1 LHLDTRNQE
10 RKQVQQEI
18 VELAIAELE
27 GAETEPGNSYVA
39 VIAGDGWHR
48 GVIGIA
54 ASKIAERINRPCVVL
69 SIDGDMAHGSARSIE
84 PYHLLNGL
92 TACADL
98 FEKFGGHSH
107 AAGITLRTEHL
118 VELRRRLNEHAASCL
133 SPEDLR
139 PCVYIDAELPT
150 EEITFELV
158 KELQMLEPYGAGNS
172 RPVFWARNLC
182 ILSEPR
188 LIGQR
193 HLKMFVAGPKGRPLE
208 TIWWQGAE
216 RLAAVK
222 SGVEMAYTIETSN
235 WTGETFLQLSVQDV
249 RVKTVDSR
257 QSTATVR

>member
-1 LHLDTRNQE
+1 
-10 RKQVQQEI
+10 
-18 VELAIAELE
+18 
-27 GAETEPGNSYVA
+27 
-39 VIAGDGWHR
+39 
-48 GVIGIA
+48 
-54 ASKIAERINRPCVVL
+54 
-69 SIDGDMAHGSARSIE
+69 
-84 PYHLLNGL
+84 
-92 TACADL
+92 
-98 FEKFGGHSH
+98 
-107 AAGITLRTEHL
+107 
-118 VELRRRLNEHAASCL
+118 
-133 SPEDLR
+133 
-139 PCVYIDAELPT
+139 VYIDAELPT
-150 EEITFELV
+150 EDITFELV

-249 RVKTVDSR
+249 RVKIVDSR
-257 QSTATVR
+257 QSTANGPIRNVDR